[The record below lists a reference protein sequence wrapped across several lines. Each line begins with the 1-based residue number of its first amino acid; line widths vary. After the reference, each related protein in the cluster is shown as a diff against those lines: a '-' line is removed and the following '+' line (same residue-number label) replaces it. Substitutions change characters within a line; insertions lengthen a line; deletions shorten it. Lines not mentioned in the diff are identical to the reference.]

1 MKKSGDPPR
10 LTVVAQG
17 ATGLETPRPLV
28 AHGRGLWDR
37 VQREYDVS
45 DPAGIEFL
53 CQAGEAL
60 DRSQSLS
67 EAIARAGEIIRTPA
81 GIRTHPAVREEL
93 ANRAFVI
100 RTLQRLGLNFEPL
113 RSGLGRQPSSRA

>member
-1 MKKSGDPPR
+1 MRKSGGSPR
-10 LTVVAQG
+10 LTVVESG
-17 ATGLETPRPLV
+17 ATALDPPRPLGPE
-28 AHGRGLWDR
+28 GRGLWDR

-53 CQAGEAL
+53 TLAAEAL

-67 EAIARAGEIIRTPA
+67 EAIARDGEIIRTPA

-93 ANRAFVI
+93 ANRAFVT

-113 RSGLGRQPSSRA
+113 RSGPGRPPGSRA